1 MIVEV
6 SENFFVAE
14 DAERHTPSLS
24 RPQAEKEPIHV
35 SVLRACSCGCHKLI
49 IAFPA
54 YPRGLPTTRD
64 RLFTPRLFDVEIPG

>member
-14 DAERHTPSLS
+14 EAERHTPSLS

-35 SVLRACSCGCHKLI
+35 SVLRACSSGSHNLI

-54 YPRGLPTTRD
+54 YARGPPTARD
-64 RLFTPRLFDVEIPG
+64 RLFTPRQFDVEILG

>member
-1 MIVEV
+1 
-6 SENFFVAE
+6 
-14 DAERHTPSLS
+14 
-24 RPQAEKEPIHV
+24 
-35 SVLRACSCGCHKLI
+35 VLRACSCGCHKLI